1 MWVGLDEDEDATDE
15 DLTDLLRPKLAQ
27 FTQSLGISMF
37 AKYLTHCICVCSAGG
52 GGGASKLATVLPLRL
67 TATR

>member
-15 DLTDLLRPKLAQ
+15 DLTDLLRPKLAE
-27 FTQSLGISMF
+27 FTHSLGISMF
-37 AKYLTHCICVCSAGG
+37 AKYLTHCICVCSAS
-52 GGGASKLATVLPLRL
+52 GGGASKLATVLPLHL